1 MISLFLTFLLSSA
14 IAVPLPV
21 VDIPARDVFV
31 PPVLTPNAD
40 CIWKI
45 GTTQTVTWSVQAD
58 ENLMFYVLIR
68 FFLSRDVSHPPER
81 ITNTKATII
90 LVKDK
95 RLDMGTFGH
104 YNSYDGSLVLFY
116 RSSSD
121 NWYRCPRRSSRRRG
135 A

>member
-1 MISLFLTFLLSSA
+1 MKLMISLFFTFLLSSA
-14 IAVPLPV
+14 IAAPL

-45 GTTQTVTWSVQAD
+45 GTTQTVTWSVHAD
-58 ENLMFYVLIR
+58 ANLMFYVLIR
-68 FFLSRDVSHPPER
+68 LFSSRDVSHPPER

-95 RLDMGTFGH
+95 LLDIGMFSH
-104 YNSYDGSLVLFY
+104 YSPYYSSPLALF
-116 RSSSD
+116 
-121 NWYRCPRRSSRRRG
+121 PR
-135 A
+135 